1 MKWRIGKL
9 SDCPISWP
17 FSIFFV
23 LTIYPAELQVQ
34 KRKIR
39 WKRRAAKAA
48 GKSGNTMS
56 VCHFRRSLRAHKRQK
71 PTADIW
77 HKSLNGFVS
86 SPHQKGT
93 PPPLC
98 RHKCPR
104 HPCILKTGIVQMR
117 GTAAGQQFF
126 VGIAASDKRF
136 ACGTRCKLSS
146 KAEKKAWKKKRT
158 K

>member
-1 MKWRIGKL
+1 M
-9 SDCPISWP
+9 
-17 FSIFFV
+17 
-23 LTIYPAELQVQ
+23 Q

-146 KAEKKAWKKKRT
+146 KAEKKLEKKRELNKKQEEEAERSSERKVT
-158 K
+158 TDKAIEIILPTNN